1 MNFYLVQSVSFWASS
16 TLGQAI
22 PLSQQGLLKSFN
34 PLCGISL
41 RLPVVISASVIP
53 RSHADLQP
61 VQNALEALSRTD
73 PSARNDVQEGQ
84 LLIHGLGALH
94 LEIVEGRLRDEWK
107 VNFEFGRRYVS
118 YRESLG
124 PNNPTENWN
133 VWETEIGG
141 KSVKITM
148 SITIRPL
155 EPEDPIASF
164 NSKHYADGEPK
175 RSVNGNRKRGTRS
188 SGRGKSC
195 TSAQARRSSTTP
207 LSVRWAAESRDVALG
222 YSSCLARTGRR
233 A

>member
-1 MNFYLVQSVSFWASS
+1 M
-16 TLGQAI
+16 
-22 PLSQQGLLKSFN
+22 
-34 PLCGISL
+34 
-41 RLPVVISASVIP
+41 
-53 RSHADLQP
+53 
-61 VQNALEALSRTD
+61 EALSRTD

-175 RSVNGNRKRGTRS
+175 RSVNGNRKRGQGAAGEGKIVGAHKQGEAQRLHCRLAGPRSRRTSRLGTCPAWLGPEGTRS
-188 SGRGKSC
+188 VSAYGGRVDLRSGRPYASC
-195 TSAQARRSSTTP
+195 SS
-207 LSVRWAAESRDVALG
+207 S
-222 YSSCLARTGRR
+222 
-233 A
+233 

>member
-16 TLGQAI
+16 TLGRAI
-22 PLSQQGLLKSFN
+22 PLSQQGLPKSFN
-34 PLCGISL
+34 PPCGISL
-41 RLPVVISASVIP
+41 RLPAVISASVIP

-107 VNFEFGRRYVS
+107 VNFEFGQRYVS

-148 SITIRPL
+148 SITIRSL

-195 TSAQARRSSTTP
+195 TSAQAR
-207 LSVRWAAESRDVALG
+207 
-222 YSSCLARTGRR
+222 
-233 A
+233 